1 MGQSNTSGHTPGAMG
16 PAIVVAL
23 ITGTLIAGVL
33 SYTIKRHDIA
43 HAQAARHAS
52 EQIAV
57 AASQQF
63 AESGREIVGSDLFRL
78 QHSLEK
84 GFPGTTL
91 VRALVIDQDD
101 MVIASKVQSSIGQ
114 QMKDV
119 SWPPMRDQD
128 KEIVSRAAAQDGQET
143 LIVVEPLKEKGETA
157 ARAYFVFA
165 LPTAKQLMMTPAV
178 RWTETA
184 RLVGPIAALVF
195 ITVWWLLRSSTISI
209 KKAIAQALEDAQ
221 EGKPVAAST
230 VRLKKAS

>member
-63 AESGREIVGSDLFRL
+63 AESGKEIVGSDLFRL

-119 SWPPMRDQD
+119 SWLPMRDQD

-165 LPTAKQLMMTPAV
+165 LPTAKQLMMT
-178 RWTETA
+178 R
-184 RLVGPIAALVF
+184 RFVGPKQLG
-195 ITVWWLLRSSTISI
+195 SS
-209 KKAIAQALEDAQ
+209 D
-221 EGKPVAAST
+221 
-230 VRLKKAS
+230 RLPRWCS

>member
-1 MGQSNTSGHTPGAMG
+1 MDQSDTPRHRSGTIG
-16 PAIVVAL
+16 PAIIV
-23 ITGTLIAGVL
+23 TLIIGTIIAGTL
-33 SYTIKRHDIA
+33 SYTIKHHDVA

-63 AESGREIVGSDLFRL
+63 AESGRDIVGSDLFRL

-221 EGKPVAAST
+221 EGKPVASAT
-230 VRLKKAS
+230 ARLKKAS